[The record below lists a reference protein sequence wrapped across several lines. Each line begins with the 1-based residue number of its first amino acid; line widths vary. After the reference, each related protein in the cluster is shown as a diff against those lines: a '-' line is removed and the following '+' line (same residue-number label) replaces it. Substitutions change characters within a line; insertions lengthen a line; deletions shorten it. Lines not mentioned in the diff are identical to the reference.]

1 MKIKK
6 QFSPYDAV
14 LDEEEKDILE
24 AYEHGKLKRTSNF
37 EEEVAYSK
45 QASSNYLKKDKDTK
59 INIRLSISD
68 LLRIKEFAAYEG
80 LPYQTLISSL
90 LHKFAAGHFV
100 LHARHI

>member
-45 QASSNYLKKDKDTK
+45 QASSNYLKKDTK
-59 INIRLSISD
+59 INIRLSSSD

-90 LHKFAAGHFV
+90 LHKFAAGHLV